1 MPIKKYT
8 KNEKQKDEIEN
19 LEKKYGKHSR
29 PKKVRPLTPE
39 QKIKRKK
46 FLYGN
51 PQDRFPMTD
60 ARKRSNR
67 LEEILDARKRLKTKT
82 K

>member
-8 KNEKQKDEIEN
+8 KNKKQKDEIEN

-29 PKKVRPLTPE
+29 PKKERPLTPE
-39 QKIKRKK
+39 QKIKREK

-51 PQDRFPMTD
+51 PQDIKEMFPMTD
-60 ARKRSNR
+60 ARKRS
-67 LEEILDARKRLKTKT
+67 KTKT
-82 K
+82 E